1 MSVSEEKPLTIGAVC
16 KELKQEF
23 DDVSISKIRYLEEQ
37 QLLHPLRT
45 QGGYRLYR
53 REDIERL
60 RTILQLQRDEFLP
73 LRVIRQEI
81 EGNGGAIE
89 RARER
94 KARRTMQ
101 AVAKGQPL
109 RRMDRS
115 EVMRETGIDD
125 ASLAELLSYGIVAS
139 DEDGLYSEAEVE
151 IVRACQRMAAY
162 GLGPRHVRQ
171 LYTGVQRVAGLLD
184 QVLAPA
190 LRSRNAQRREQGL
203 DELAQLAGLSAEL
216 TERLLLRDVH

>member
-37 QLLHPLRT
+37 DLLRPLRT

-53 REDIERL
+53 REDVERL

-73 LRVIRQEI
+73 LKVIRQEI
-81 EGNGGAIE
+81 DGNGGAVE
-89 RARER
+89 RARQR
-94 KARRTMQ
+94 QARRTMQ
-101 AVAKGQPL
+101 AAAKGEPT
-109 RRMDRS
+109 RRVDRA
-115 EVMRETGIDD
+115 EVLRETGIDD
-125 ASLAELLSYGIVAS
+125 ASLAELISYGIVAP
-139 DEDGLYSEAEVE
+139 DEHGLYSEAEVE
-151 IVRACQRMAAY
+151 IVGVCQRMAAY
-162 GLGPRHVRQ
+162 GLGPRHLRQ
-171 LYTGVQRVAGLLD
+171 LFTGVQRVAGLLD

-190 LRSRNAQRREQGL
+190 LRSRNSQRREQGL

-216 TERLLLRDVH
+216 TERLLLREVR